1 MSNAAPALYGLVN
14 SNRGGADLWGKNQ
27 FNSNFPVAL
36 ACYMRDNA
44 INPVYIA
51 VNQDFTHRTTDQEIA
66 IADVFGTNASDERVR
81 FEFET
86 RFRPFDRFTSGE
98 SPAIDLVIRD
108 TSGTDL
114 MPLEIKLTVLPDNA
128 TANQSQEQ
136 WGSEIVIRPV
146 TSANATFALADA
158 LVTHG
163 LVEEVRQVI
172 SPIASLI
179 QTWDNNTE
187 ILSRRHGIVDGL
199 KTVMMLCAPLQTPF
213 LLQTIWKTEG
223 KSPSLADQCFDIFVW
238 SNIAMLKLFVDRAD
252 RESRAQTVKRSL
264 RECARTLRCLYELLP
279 DRTIRYND
287 IYRGMTFN
295 NQTDK
300 ADSFGPSRTREY
312 MRHKRLLRP
321 AIGREVLR
329 EIILNHGETM
339 LSPERRFDATI
350 YFTARD
356 LFETENSQEA
366 NP

>member
-1 MSNAAPALYGLVN
+1 MSDPVPMLYGLQN
-14 SNRGGADLWGKNQ
+14 SNRTGRDLWGKNQ

-36 ACYMRDNA
+36 ACYMRDNN

-51 VNQDFTHRTTDQEIA
+51 VNPDFTHRTTDQEIS
-66 IADVFGTNASDERVR
+66 IADVFGTDAVGGRIR
-81 FEFET
+81 FEFER

-98 SPAIDLVIRD
+98 SPSIDLVTCD
-108 TSGTDL
+108 ASGTDL
-114 MPLEIKLTVLPDNA
+114 RALEIKLTVLPDNA
-128 TANQSQEQ
+128 TAGQSEDR

-146 TSANATFALADA
+146 TSANATFALVDA
-158 LVTHG
+158 LIAHG
-163 LVEEVRQVI
+163 LVEDVRQII

-187 ILSRRHGIVDGL
+187 ILSRRSDIVAGL
-199 KTVMMLCAPLQTPF
+199 KEVMTLCAQIQTPF
-213 LLQTIWKTEG
+213 LIQTIWKTEG

-238 SNIAMLKLFVDRAD
+238 SNVAMLKLFVDRAD
-252 RESRAQTVKRSL
+252 RELRARTVTRSL

-300 ADSFGPSRTREY
+300 ADSFSPSRTREY
-312 MRHKRLLRP
+312 MRHERLLNP
-321 AIGREVLR
+321 AIGREVLTA
-329 EIILNHGETM
+329 IILNHGERM

-350 YFTARD
+350 YFTTRD
-356 LFETENSQEA
+356 LFEQTRSRKQNK
-366 NP
+366 